1 MKHTASLLF
10 SFILLVGDFFALV
23 GAFTLAFIVRV
34 KLDDRPLLEP
44 LTAAGYIGVIA
55 VLLVFWLIIHALLG
69 LYRSNVYENRFKE
82 FFMLFIGS
90 FIGILFLIGSEYVL
104 NRAIFPA
111 RLVTAYGFLF
121 AFLLTLLFR
130 TIARAVRRLLFRYN
144 VGVNNVLIVGSTN
157 VTYELAE
164 RLSLPQ
170 LGYRVVGIVG
180 DKRAKYTQ
188 VPVELQFKDFAEAA
202 RKIKVRDVHSIV
214 QTELF
219 AEQERNDEILAFAQE
234 HHIAYRFVPG
244 NSTLFV
250 GSIDVNLFEG
260 IPTIAVH
267 QTALI
272 GWGRVVKRAFDLSVS
287 LLLLILS
294 SPVLLLVWLLLTVF
308 GGGDAVYKQTRM
320 SRYNTKIGLYK
331 FRTHKH
337 AYNGLSP
344 EQAFEKMGKPE
355 LAKKYR
361 DNGDFIEND
370 PRISRLGAF
379 LKKSSL
385 DELPQLLNVFKGEI
399 SLVGPRP
406 LVPEE
411 MQQFSKHSIILSVK
425 PGITGLA
432 VISGR
437 KDIPFEERRKIDLYY
452 VQNWS
457 FLLDIVIIL
466 KTAVHV
472 ISRTFSGK
480 VD

>member
-10 SFILLVGDFFALV
+10 SFILLVGDFLALV
-23 GAFTLAFIVRV
+23 GAFTLAYIVRV

-82 FFMLFIGS
+82 FFMLFVGS

-130 TIARAVRRLLFRYN
+130 TLARAVRRILFRYN

-170 LGYRVVGIVG
+170 LGYKVIGIVG
-180 DKRAKYTQ
+180 DRRAKYTHI
-188 VPVELQFKDFAEAA
+188 PSELQFKDFAGAA
-202 RKIKVRDVHSIV
+202 QKIKIKDVHSIV

-250 GSIDVNLFEG
+250 GNIDVSLFEG

-272 GWGRVVKRAFDLSVS
+272 GWGRVVKRLFDYVLSALS
-287 LLLLILS
+287 LVVLS
-294 SPVLLLVWLLLTVF
+294 PIFIAIICLMKLSDPKSSVFFKQKRLTRF
-308 GGGDAVYKQTRM
+308 NRKFT
-320 SRYNTKIGLYK
+320 IYK
-331 FRTHKH
+331 FRSQYQKYDGTTPEEAFTKM
-337 AYNGLSP
+337 GSP
-344 EQAFEKMGKPE
+344 ELIKE
-355 LAKKYR
+355 YR
-361 DNGDFIEND
+361 ANGDFLEND
-370 PRISRLGAF
+370 PRITRIGKF
-379 LKKSSL
+379 LRATSL
-385 DELPQLLNVFKGEI
+385 DELPQIYNVFRGDI
-399 SLVGPRP
+399 SIVGPRP
-406 LVPEE
+406 LIPEE
-411 MQQFSKHSIILSVK
+411 MEKFSKHNIILSVK
-425 PGITGLA
+425 PGMTGLA
-432 VISGR
+432 TVSGR
-437 KDIPFEERRKIDLYY
+437 RDIPFEERRKIDMFY

-457 FLLDIVIIL
+457 FWLDIVIIL
-466 KTAVHV
+466 
-472 ISRTFSGK
+472 RTFVMVLRRDGAR
-480 VD
+480 